1 MNKREFLELVSA
13 KTGLTKK
20 DSEQTMD
27 ALFETLGEL
36 LSQGG
41 RLMVNGFG
49 TFETRE
55 RAARMGRNPR
65 TKELVEIPAATAPV
79 FKPSQALKDRLNPK

>member
-1 MNKREFLELVSA
+1 MNKREFLDLVSA

-27 ALFETLGEL
+27 ALFEVLGEI

-41 RLMVNGFG
+41 RLIVNGFG

-55 RAARMGRNPR
+55 RAARVGRNPR
-65 TKELVEIPAATAPV
+65 TKEAVKIPEATVPV
-79 FKPSQALKDRLNPK
+79 FKPSQALKDKLNPK